1 MLRSACRS
9 SRQGRRGIKGKRLG
23 KTQIGELFFRERV
36 LQLPS
41 PWPARFRLTI
51 TERLLRRLITA
62 MIALF
67 MVLLGSSLLMQ
78 LANSRSAHVAEQNR
92 LSALHAELVAQRI
105 KSGFDEARRMGLTPP
120 AVNSAYLLALL
131 PAGALSE
138 QRVFAVVSSLG
149 NITASAPAE
158 QGLDGQAITGVLSPS
173 FVTDA
178 TINSGKMSPLAL
190 ASGEYAFVT
199 LYDLGDYPASLLI
212 FQRKG
217 DVLTAWRSSVMQ
229 VTVLFVVT
237 LFVLILLGGAFHWQ
251 AGKAAEADQI
261 LGVATTRLDKALDRG
276 QCGMWDW
283 DVNKGII
290 FWSRSMFD
298 ILGMPVKG
306 DYLSF
311 AEVLCRIHES
321 DTQLEEA
328 VEQLLD
334 GKITSFDQE
343 FRMRHEDGHFV
354 WLRARVA
361 LAPGETEDQPHLIGI
376 VFDITQ
382 QKLADKLNKEAELRL
397 MDAVENISE
406 AFVLWDADNRLV
418 LCNSKYQQFHSLPAS
433 VCAPGTAYEDVVKTA
448 KEPAVRKRIGLKG
461 ESSEGRSFEV
471 QLADRRWLQ
480 INERRT
486 KDGGFVSV
494 GTDIT
499 ALKLQEERLRM
510 SERELM
516 ITVRDLQKERLLADQ
531 QAQRLADLADK
542 YAREKT
548 RAEAANRSKSEFL
561 ANMSH
566 ELRTP
571 LNAIIGFSEVMLS
584 EMFGP
589 MGSGKYAEYSRDIHR
604 SGLFLLDV
612 INDILDMS
620 KIEAGR
626 MLLESETLSVDAAL
640 DEVMRL
646 VGPRAFEGRVAI
658 EREVPHGLSLWGD
671 RRAFKQVLINLLSNA
686 IKFTPEGGKV
696 TVSTAVSQGLMTI
709 SIRDTGI
716 GIPSRDIEKLG
727 RPFEQVENQFTK
739 TKGGSGLGLAIS
751 KSFVELHGGTLTI
764 KSIVGQ
770 GTDVMVSF
778 PVSAPQIQLAS

>member
-1 MLRSACRS
+1 
-9 SRQGRRGIKGKRLG
+9 LG
-23 KTQIGELFFRERV
+23 KTHIGELFFKERV
-36 LQLPS
+36 LRLPS
-41 PWPARFRLTI
+41 PWPARIRITI
-51 TERLLRRLITA
+51 TERHLRLMITG
-62 MIALF
+62 MIVIFLAI
-67 MVLLGSSLLMQ
+67 LGTSLLMQ
-78 LANSRSAHVAEQNR
+78 LANSRKSHLAEQNR
-92 LSALHAELVAQRI
+92 FSALHGQLVSARI
-105 KSGFDEARRMGLTPP
+105 KADFAEARRNGVTPP
-120 AVNSAYLLALL
+120 VLNSAYLLSVL
-131 PAGALSE
+131 PEGSETE
-138 QRVFAVVSSLG
+138 QRVFAVARSTG
-149 NITASAPAE
+149 EIAASVPAE
-158 QGLDGQAITGVLSPS
+158 EGLDGKSITAVLSPD

-178 TINSGKMSPLAL
+178 AINSGEMSPIGL
-190 ASGEYAFVT
+190 ASGEAAFVT
-199 LYDLGDYPASLLI
+199 LYDLGEFPGSLI
-212 FQRKG
+212 VFQRKS
-217 DVLTAWRSSVMQ
+217 DVLSSWRSSVAQ
-229 VTVLFVVT
+229 VTLLFLVT
-237 LFVLILLGGAFHWQ
+237 LFVLIMLGGAFHWQ
-251 AGKAAEADQI
+251 ATKAAEADSI
-261 LGVATTRLDKALDRG
+261 LGVATARLDKALDRG

-283 DVNKGII
+283 DVARGII

-311 AEVLCRIHES
+311 AEVLNRIHEN
-321 DTQLEEA
+321 DTELEQA

-334 GKITSFDQE
+334 GKINSFDQE
-343 FRMRHEDGHFV
+343 FRMRHEDGHYV

-361 LAPGETEDQPHLIGI
+361 LAPGEKEGQPHLIGI

-382 QKLADKLNKEAELRL
+382 QKIADKLNKEAELRL

-433 VCAPGTAYEDVVKTA
+433 VCAPGTAYEDVVRTA
-448 KEPAVRKRIGLKG
+448 KEPAVRKRIGIKG
-461 ESSEGRSFEV
+461 DSSEGRSFEV

-516 ITVRDLQKERLLADQ
+516 MTVRDLQKERLLADQ

-571 LNAIIGFSEVMLS
+571 LNAIIGFSEVMLA

-589 MGSGKYAEYSRDIHR
+589 MGSDKYAEYSRDIHR

-626 MLLESETLSVDAAL
+626 MMLECETLQADVVL
-640 DEVMRL
+640 DEVMRFI
-646 VGPRAFEGRVAI
+646 GPRAFEGGVTV
-658 EREVPHGLSLWGD
+658 ERDVSPGLTLWAD

-686 IKFTPEGGKV
+686 VKFTPDGGKV
-696 TVSTAVSQGLMTI
+696 TVTAAVEREFMTV

-716 GIPSRDIEKLG
+716 GIPARDIEKLG

-764 KSIVGQ
+764 KSMVGK
-770 GTDVMVSF
+770 GTEVKVSF
-778 PVSAPQIQLAS
+778 PVSAPQVQLAS

>member
-1 MLRSACRS
+1 M
-9 SRQGRRGIKGKRLG
+9 
-23 KTQIGELFFRERV
+23 
-36 LQLPS
+36 
-41 PWPARFRLTI
+41 
-51 TERLLRRLITA
+51 
-62 MIALF
+62 
-67 MVLLGSSLLMQ
+67 LGSSLLVQ
-78 LANSRSAHVAEQNR
+78 LTDSRTTHVSEQNR
-92 LSALHAELVAQRI
+92 LSTLFGQLVAQRI
-105 KSGFDEARRMGLTPP
+105 KADFAAASNAGRTPP
-120 AVNSAYLLALL
+120 VINTDYLLGLL
-131 PAGALSE
+131 PGDAMSE
-138 QRVFAVVSSLG
+138 ERVFAVIRSTGEIL
-149 NITASAPAE
+149 ASVPASE
-158 QGLDGQAITGVLSPS
+158 SMDGQPITSVLSPS

-178 TINSGKMSPLAL
+178 GLNSGEMSELRL
-190 ASGEYAFVT
+190 TSGEEALVS
-199 LYDLGDYPASLLI
+199 LYDLGDYPGSLLVL
-212 FQRKG
+212 QRQQ
-217 DVLTAWRSSVMQ
+217 DVLSAWRSSVTQ
-229 VTVLFVVT
+229 VTALFIVTFLVLM
-237 LFVLILLGGAFHWQ
+237 LLGAAFHWQ
-251 AGKAAEADQI
+251 AAKAAEADSI
-261 LGVATTRLDKALDRG
+261 LGVATARLDKALDRG

-283 DVNKGII
+283 DVSRGII
-290 FWSRSMFD
+290 FWSRSMFN

-311 AEVLCRIHES
+311 GEVVSRIHES
-321 DTQLEEA
+321 DTELEESI
-328 VEQLLD
+328 EQLLD
-334 GKITSFDQE
+334 GQITSFDQE
-343 FRMRHEDGHFV
+343 FRMRHQDGHYV

-361 LAPGETEDQPHLIGI
+361 LAPGETEGHPHLMGI

-397 MDAVENISE
+397 KDAIENISE

-433 VCAPGTAYEDVVKTA
+433 VCVPGTAYEDVVRTA

-461 ESSEGRSFEV
+461 ETGEGRSFEV

-516 ITVRDLQKERLLADQ
+516 MTVRDLQKERMLADQ

-571 LNAIIGFSEVMLS
+571 LNAIIGFSEVMLAQ
-584 EMFGP
+584 MFGP
-589 MGSGKYAEYSRDIHR
+589 MGSEKYAEYSRDIHR
-604 SGLFLLDV
+604 SGQFLLDV

-626 MLLESETLSVDAAL
+626 MALECETLPVDAAL

-646 VGPRAFEGRVAI
+646 ITPRAFEGKVTVD
-658 EREVPHGLSLWGD
+658 REVPQGFTLWAD

-686 IKFTPEGGKV
+686 VKFTPEGGRI
-696 TVSTAVSQGLMTI
+696 TVAASAANGFMVI
-709 SIRDTGI
+709 AIRDTGI
-716 GIPSRDIEKLG
+716 GIPARDIEKLG

-739 TKGGSGLGLAIS
+739 TRGGSGLGLAIS
-751 KSFVELHGGTLTI
+751 RSFVELHGGTLTI
-764 KSIVGQ
+764 RSTVGQ
-770 GTDVMVSF
+770 GTEVTVTF
-778 PVSAPQIQLAS
+778 PLRQPAAKVA

>member
-1 MLRSACRS
+1 MFSKYP
-9 SRQGRRGIKGKRLG
+9 RQNDAGKQGKRLG
-23 KTQIGELFFRERV
+23 KTHIGELFFKERV
-36 LQLPS
+36 LRVPS
-41 PWPARFRLTI
+41 PWPSRFRI
-51 TERLLRRLITA
+51 SIAERHLRLLITA
-62 MIALF
+62 LIVLF
-67 MVLLGSSLLMQ
+67 LLMLGSSLLVQ
-78 LANSRSAHVAEQNR
+78 LTDSRTAHVAEQNR
-92 LSALHAELVAQRI
+92 LSSLFGQLVAQRI
-105 KSGFDEARRMGLTPP
+105 KTDFAAASTAGRTPP
-120 AVNSAYLLALL
+120 VITTDYLLGLL
-131 PAGALSE
+131 PGDAMTE
-138 QRVFAVVSSLG
+138 ERVFAVVRSTGEIL
-149 NITASAPAE
+149 ASVPASE
-158 QGLDGQAITGVLSPS
+158 GLDGQPITSVLPPS
-173 FVTDA
+173 FVTD
-178 TINSGKMSPLAL
+178 TGLNSGEMTELRL
-190 ASGEYAFVT
+190 ASGEEALVS
-199 LYDLGDYPASLLI
+199 LYDLGDYPGSLLVL
-212 FQRKG
+212 QRQQ
-217 DVLTAWRSSVMQ
+217 DVLSAWRSSVTQ
-229 VTVLFVVT
+229 VTALFIVTFMVLM
-237 LFVLILLGGAFHWQ
+237 LLGAAFHWQ
-251 AGKAAEADQI
+251 AAKAAEADSI
-261 LGVATTRLDKALDRG
+261 LGVATARLDKALDRG

-283 DVNKGII
+283 DVSRGII
-290 FWSRSMFD
+290 FWSRSMFN

-311 AEVLCRIHES
+311 GEVVSRIHES
-321 DTQLEEA
+321 DTELEESI
-328 VEQLLD
+328 EQLLD
-334 GKITSFDQE
+334 GQITSFDQE
-343 FRMRHEDGHFV
+343 FRMRHQDGHYV

-361 LAPGETEDQPHLIGI
+361 LAPGETEGHPHLMGI

-397 MDAVENISE
+397 KDAIENISE

-433 VCAPGTAYEDVVKTA
+433 VCVPGTAYEDVVRTA
-448 KEPAVRKRIGLKG
+448 KEPAIRKRIGLKG
-461 ESSEGRSFEV
+461 ETGEGRSFEV

-516 ITVRDLQKERLLADQ
+516 MTVRDLQKERMLADQ

-571 LNAIIGFSEVMLS
+571 LNAIIGFSEVMLAQ
-584 EMFGP
+584 MFGP
-589 MGSGKYAEYSRDIHR
+589 MGSDKYAEYSRDIHR
-604 SGLFLLDV
+604 SGQFLLDV

-626 MLLESETLSVDAAL
+626 MALECETLPVDAAL

-646 VGPRAFEGRVAI
+646 ITPRAFEGKVTV
-658 EREVPHGLSLWGD
+658 EREVPQGFTLWAD

-686 IKFTPEGGKV
+686 VKFTPEGGRI
-696 TVSTAVSQGLMTI
+696 TVAASAANGFMVI
-709 SIRDTGI
+709 AIRDTGI
-716 GIPSRDIEKLG
+716 GIPARDIEKLG

-739 TKGGSGLGLAIS
+739 TRGGSGLGLAIS
-751 KSFVELHGGTLTI
+751 RSFVELHGGTLTI
-764 KSIVGQ
+764 RSTVGQ
-770 GTDVMVSF
+770 GTEVTVTF
-778 PVSAPQIQLAS
+778 PLRQPAAKVA

>member
-1 MLRSACRS
+1 M
-9 SRQGRRGIKGKRLG
+9 G
-23 KTQIGELFFRERV
+23 KTHIGELFFKERV
-36 LQLPS
+36 LKLPS
-41 PWPARFRLTI
+41 PWPGRFRITI
-51 TERLLRRLITA
+51 GERHLRLLITSLIV
-62 MIALF
+62 LF
-67 MVLLGSSLLMQ
+67 LLMLGSSLLVQ
-78 LANSRSAHVAEQNR
+78 LTNSRTTHVAEQNR
-92 LSALHAELVAQRI
+92 LSSLYGQLAAQRI
-105 KSGFDEARRMGLTPP
+105 KAGIAGAQGAGRTPP
-120 AVNSAYLLALL
+120 VLSGDYLRAMLPEDALAE
-131 PAGALSE
+131 A
-138 QRVFAVVSSLG
+138 RVFAVTDSTG
-149 NITASAPAE
+149 QIAASVPASE
-158 QGLDGQAITGVLSPS
+158 QLDGKSIDAVLPPNLAKEAP
-173 FVTDA
+173 VD
-178 TINSGKMSPLAL
+178 SGEMTPLTL
-190 ASGEYAFVT
+190 ASGEEVFASTFG
-199 LYDLGDYPASLLI
+199 LGDYPGTLVVL
-212 FQRKG
+212 QRQQ
-217 DVLTAWRSSVMQ
+217 DVLSAWRSGVTQ
-229 VTVLFVVT
+229 VTGLFIVTFLVLM
-237 LFVLILLGGAFHWQ
+237 LLGAAFHWQ
-251 AGKAAEADQI
+251 AAKAAEADSI
-261 LGVATTRLDKALDRG
+261 LGLATARLDKALDRG

-283 DVNKGII
+283 DVNRGII

-298 ILGMPVKG
+298 MLGMPVKG

-311 AEVLCRIHES
+311 AEMASRIPES

-334 GKITSFDQE
+334 GEITSFDRE
-343 FRMRHEDGHFV
+343 FRMRHQDGHYV

-361 LAPGETEDQPHLIGI
+361 LAPGEAQGKPHLMGI

-397 MDAVENISE
+397 KDAIENISE

-433 VCAPGTAYEDVVKTA
+433 VCIPGTPYEDVVRAA
-448 KEPAVRKRIGLKG
+448 KEPAITKRTGIRG
-461 ESSEGRSFEV
+461 EGGEGRSFEV

-516 ITVRDLQKERLLADQ
+516 MTVRDLQKERLLADQ

-571 LNAIIGFSEVMLS
+571 LNAIIGFSEVMLAQ
-584 EMFGP
+584 MFGP
-589 MGSGKYAEYSRDIHR
+589 MGSDKYAEYSRDIHR
-604 SGLFLLDV
+604 SGQFLLDV

-626 MLLESETLSVDAAL
+626 MLLECETLQVDAAL
-640 DEVMRL
+640 DEVMRIIT
-646 VGPRAFEGRVAI
+646 PRAFEGGVTV
-658 EREVPHGLSLWGD
+658 ERQVPQGFTLWAD

-686 IKFTPEGGKV
+686 VKFTPDGGRI
-696 TVSTAVSQGLMTI
+696 TVSALASSGVMAI
-709 SIRDTGI
+709 AIRDTGI
-716 GIPSRDIEKLG
+716 GIPARDIEKLG

-739 TKGGSGLGLAIS
+739 SRGGSGLGLAIS
-751 KSFVELHGGTLTI
+751 RSFVELHGGTLTI
-764 KSIVGQ
+764 RSTVGK
-770 GTDVMVSF
+770 GTEVTVTF
-778 PVSAPQIQLAS
+778 PLRQTAARVA